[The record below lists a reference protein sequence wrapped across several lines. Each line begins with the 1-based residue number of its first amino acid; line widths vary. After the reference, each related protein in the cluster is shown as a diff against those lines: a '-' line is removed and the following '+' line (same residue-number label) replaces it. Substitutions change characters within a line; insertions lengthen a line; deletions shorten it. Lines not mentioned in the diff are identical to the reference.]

1 MKYIV
6 VIIDGAAGLPLP
18 DRNNKTCLELAATPH
33 LDAMAREG
41 RLGLARTV
49 PSGMEPSSAC
59 ACMSVMGYD
68 PGIYYKGRAGIE
80 ARSMGIDIGDN
91 EVVFRCNLV
100 TVRDGR
106 MYDYSAGHIGTEEAQ
121 EIIVV
126 LNKELG
132 NDRMRFYPGVSYR
145 HILKLRG
152 YTETL
157 GAVCTPPHDIP
168 DRDIDEFLPKGPGSG
183 PLLDLMKRSQ
193 DILREHEINE
203 KRRLRGD
210 MPVSMVWLFWGSGA
224 APEMPDFQSTYGLKA
239 AMTSGVDLL
248 KGLAMMS
255 GMEVLDIP
263 GVTDGINNDNKAQVN
278 GALKALEKRDLVVI
292 HIEAPDEAAHGGLAD
307 SKIKAIQD
315 IDAEV
320 IGRLRSWSREKLRVL
335 VMPDHP
341 TPISLRTH
349 SPEPVP
355 FLCWGTGTDH
365 NGGKRFTE
373 AEAAGTGLF
382 VDPGYKIMGEL
393 IGEAGR

>member
-1 MKYIV
+1 MKYII

-18 DRNNKTCLELAATPH
+18 NRRNETCLELAITPH
-33 LDAMAREG
+33 LDAMASEG
-41 RLGLARTV
+41 RLGMARTV
-49 PSGMEPSSAC
+49 PTGMEPSSAC

-68 PGIYYKGRAGIE
+68 PTIYYQGRAGIE
-80 ARSMGIDIGDN
+80 ARSMGIDIGEN

-100 TVRDGR
+100 TVDDGR
-106 MYDYSAGHIGTEEAQ
+106 MLDYSAGHIDTEEAQ
-121 EIIVV
+121 EIIAV
-126 LNKELG
+126 LNKEFG
-132 NDRMRFYPGVSYR
+132 GDRVRFYPGVSYR

-152 YTETL
+152 YNETL

-168 DRDIDEFLPKGPGSG
+168 GREVDGFLPKGPGSG
-183 PLLDLMKRSQ
+183 PLFDLMKRSQ
-193 DILREHEINE
+193 NILRGHEINE

-224 APEMPDFQSTYGLKA
+224 APEMPGFQATYGRKA

-255 GMEVLDIP
+255 GMEILDIP
-263 GVTDGINNDNKAQVN
+263 GVTDGMDNDHAAQVN
-278 GALKALEKRDLVVI
+278 GALKALEELDLVVV

-307 SKIKAIQD
+307 EKIKAIQD

-320 IGRLRSWSREKLRVL
+320 IGRLRSWNREELRVL

-349 SPEPVP
+349 TPEPVP
-355 FLCWGTGTDH
+355 FLCWGPGIEH
-365 NGGKRFTE
+365 NGGSRFTE

-382 VDPGYKIMGEL
+382 IDPGYKIMGEL
-393 IGEAGR
+393 VGEVGE